1 MKQGPLDN
9 LRSPSFHFYESVP
22 SSPHQRPSQE
32 GSFHLQALA
41 NHETMHTVM
50 REAANMGMSTDE
62 VENAISILA
71 DLANPTPRPTIRMIR
86 FRKE

>member
-1 MKQGPLDN
+1 
-9 LRSPSFHFYESVP
+9 
-22 SSPHQRPSQE
+22 
-32 GSFHLQALA
+32 
-41 NHETMHTVM
+41 MHTVM